1 MIQFFHVNKFYPPS
15 IYALKDISLSV
26 EKGDFVYLTGPSGAG
41 KSTLISLLNFTEKP
55 TGGKI
60 VIKGKD
66 ISTFSNKDVQKYRQN
81 IGVVF
86 QNFKLLQN
94 KTVYENIILPMLI
107 KGVPKKEIEVR
118 ALALLNFIGLFAKK
132 ERYPYQLSGGEQQ
145 RIAIARAIS
154 NNPFLLLA
162 DEPTGNL
169 DEELAIEIMS
179 LLREINIKGTTV
191 ILATHKTEFINKFGG
206 KVFVLDRGKIESE

>member
-1 MIQFFHVNKFYPPS
+1 MIQFFHVSKFYPPS
-15 IYALKDISLSV
+15 IYALKDLSLSI
-26 EKGDFVYLTGPSGAG
+26 EKGEFIYLTGVSGAG
-41 KSTLISLLNFTEKP
+41 KSTLISLLHFSEKP

-66 ISTFSNKDVQKYRQN
+66 TSEFSKKDIQQYRQN

-86 QNFKLLQN
+86 QDFKLLQN

-107 KGVPKKEIEVR
+107 NGTEKNEIEIR
-118 ALALLNFIGLFAKK
+118 ANALLNFIGLFSQ
-132 ERYPYQLSGGEQQ
+132 RNSYPYQLSGGEQQ
-145 RIAIARAIS
+145 RVSIARAIS

-169 DEELAIEIMS
+169 DEGLAIEIMT

-191 ILATHKTEFINKFGG
+191 IIATHKTQFINKFDG
-206 KVFVLDRGKIESE
+206 KVFHLEKGKLENE